1 MPIHARA
8 YDGRTERPASRQ
20 LVDAAGAASLGEPG
34 RARIRVRQLLD
45 RETLS
50 TAELDSFGRSAASA
64 LGGEPYGTLNLD
76 FSGSVPSLEMLVD
89 LSRC

>member
-1 MPIHARA
+1 MREHMTNALKDLLRDNSLTLQELQVWENP
-8 YDGRTERPASRQ
+8 DGREFASVSC
-20 LVDAAGAASLGEPG
+20 LIG
-34 RARIRVRQLLD
+34 
-45 RETLS
+45 ETLS

-76 FSGSVPSLEMLVD
+76 FSGSVPSLEVLVD